1 MPLPHD
7 EPPSS
12 LPVVEP
18 RGLSICRRILG
29 LVNRRMN
36 FGKSIKIDVSHSSN
50 LATSSMSP
58 IENLTNDN
66 SQKRPSTAR
75 EILAKK
81 QMKNWT
87 CDDIKDFLNEHQFEK
102 FTKILVEANGNDLF
116 QLYSMSQDNNNKL
129 LDYMKQENPEISL
142 SNYLRFMRIVEG
154 YATQANTN
162 G

>member
-1 MPLPHD
+1 
-7 EPPSS
+7 
-12 LPVVEP
+12 
-18 RGLSICRRILG
+18 
-29 LVNRRMN
+29 
-36 FGKSIKIDVSHSSN
+36 
-50 LATSSMSP
+50 MSP